1 MKAPEVG
8 LLATLGVQ
16 KIKVF
21 KRVKVGVLSTGDELV
36 SPYSAEISFGKIRD
50 SNKAMLMTLL

>member
-16 KIKVF
+16 KIKVL
-21 KRVKVGVLSTGDELV
+21 KRVKVGVLSTGDEII